1 MKVAAAARIFFVA
14 VAVLAAGCASAYGPT
29 AEPTPEPMADL
40 PAVTAEAGDPRVGLS
55 AGWTDAGEAISGLKL
70 IAHLNRP
77 EGFED
82 RDNLSSFA
90 FANTDIAFAGNH
102 VFMGSYR
109 GFNIYDVS
117 DPMHPQIKTS
127 FVCPGGQGDLSIH
140 GNLMFMS
147 VEATNG
153 RLDCGED
160 GPTESVS
167 AERFRGVRIFDIS
180 DIEHPVQVGNVQ
192 TCRGSHTHTLV
203 HDLNDDTHVYIYVQ
217 GTSGVR
223 PAAELEGCSGASPD
237 EDANTALFRIEIIEV
252 PLDAPQD
259 ARIVNAPRIFADAE
273 SGAIAGLWAG
283 GEAEEGAQSTATT
296 DQCHDITVFQ
306 ELGIAAGACSGNG
319 IILDISD
326 PANPVRIDEVF
337 DPNFAYWHSATFNN
351 DGSTVLFTDEWGGGG
366 APRCQSTDN
375 PEWGADAFFDRSSG
389 KLEFAGYFKLP
400 AAQTAA
406 ENCVAHNGSLIPVP
420 GRDIFVQAWYQGGV
434 SVIDFTDPA
443 NVFEIAYFDRGPNIE
458 GEFVLGG
465 YWSTYWYNGAIY
477 GSEILRGLDVF
488 TLTASEYLTQ
498 NEIDAALLVR
508 TDVFNPQTQTKIT
521 WPADLVVAR
530 ALLDQLRRDENV
542 PAEFIEGLA
551 GDLDRLAGL
560 SGGQRRDGMAGLAD
574 EVGQHIGFASPA
586 NAKRL
591 GLLVEALGG

>member
-1 MKVAAAARIFFVA
+1 MKA
-14 VAVLAAGCASAYGPT
+14 VAKLMFMSLAVSAAGCASGYGPAT
-29 AEPTPEPMADL
+29 EAAPTPTADL
-40 PAVTAEAGDPRVGLS
+40 PAVSAEPTDPRVGLS
-55 AGWTDAGEAISGLKL
+55 AGWSDAGEAISGLDL

-82 RDNLSSFA
+82 RENLGSFA
-90 FANTDIAFAGNH
+90 FANTDIAFAGDYL
-102 VFMGSYR
+102 FMGSYR
-109 GFNIYDVS
+109 GFNIYDIS
-117 DPMHPQIKTS
+117 NPMRPKIKTS
-127 FVCPGGQGDLSIH
+127 YVCPGGQGDLSVH

-153 RLDCGED
+153 RLDCGEEA
-160 GPTESVS
+160 PTQSVS

-203 HDLNDDTHVYIYVQ
+203 HDLNDDSHVYIYVQ

-223 PAAELEGCSGASPD
+223 PAAELEGCTGGEPD
-237 EDANTALFRIEIIEV
+237 EDPNTALFRIEIIEV

-296 DQCHDITVFQ
+296 DQCHDITVYQ

-319 IILDISD
+319 IILDITD

-337 DPNFAYWHSATFNN
+337 DSNFAYWHSATFNN
-351 DGSTVLFTDEWGGGG
+351 DGSTILFTDEWGGGG
-366 APRCQSTDN
+366 APRCLSTDN
-375 PEWGADAFFDRSSG
+375 PKWGANAFFDRTSG
-389 KLEFAGYFKLP
+389 TMEFTGYFKLP
-400 AAQTAA
+400 AEQTEA

-443 NVFEIAYFDRGPNIE
+443 NPMELAYFDRGPNVE
-458 GEFVLGG
+458 GTLVLGG

-477 GSEILRGLDVF
+477 GSEILRGLDVL
-488 TLTASEYLTQ
+488 TLEPGEYLTQ
-498 NEIDAALLVR
+498 NEIDAALLVQM
-508 TDVFNPQTQTKIT
+508 DVFNPQTQTRIT
-521 WPADLVVAR
+521 WPKEFVVGH
-530 ALLDQLRRDENV
+530 ALIDQFRRDEDM
-542 PAEFIEGLA
+542 PAEFVEGLA
-551 GDLDRLAGL
+551 SELDRLEGL
-560 SGGQRRDGMAGLAD
+560 EGSQQRDGMAGLAA
-574 EVGQHIGFASPA
+574 ELGQHVDHFGPA
-586 NAKRL
+586 NGRRIKI
-591 GLLVEALGG
+591 LVDMLGG